1 MIQSDTH
8 RPFCLHFTRPPL
20 LVYNRNRQLL
30 EASAGR
36 FFEGLSSSIVKS
48 EVRQTCPF
56 QDTAQ
61 AHRDIEGRK
70 AQGATVLKP

>member
-1 MIQSDTH
+1 MHTD
-8 RPFCLHFTRPPL
+8 PFASTSRARPL

-36 FFEGLSSSIVKS
+36 LFEGLSSSIVKS
-48 EVRQTCPF
+48 EVRQTYPL